1 MKIGARSAR
10 LRALLIAAC
19 ALAVFAAG
27 ALPARGL
34 WRGEHHEQRNELF
47 QMEEKW
53 RNAVLRGDAA
63 AMASLLD
70 DDYMAITSNG
80 MLQSREQ
87 TLAHMRSGMIRFR
100 SITITDRK
108 VRFYSNTAVV
118 TCRADVVG
126 ATAEGDMT
134 GSYRYTHVWVLNAKG
149 SWHIVSFEAN
159 RIRDPQA
166 KK

>member
-87 TLAHMRSGMIRFR
+87 TLAHMRSGTIRFR
-100 SITITDRK
+100 SII
-108 VRFYSNTAVV
+108 VPTARCAS
-118 TCRADVVG
+118 T
-126 ATAEGDMT
+126 ATRRWLPAARTWWEQLPKAT
-134 GSYRYTHVWVLNAKG
+134 
-149 SWHIVSFEAN
+149 
-159 RIRDPQA
+159 
-166 KK
+166 